1 MTDAETLSRLRT
13 LLRQLRSSPRRLSF
27 PDADERVFQADYS
40 QRYQLHIQMA
50 GLLGLIALLLPIPG
64 NYWLTPQLYVPTLR
78 VSVGSAILLMLSL
91 AYSTSEH
98 ARPRQQMLILIN
110 TVVAYATTLLL
121 AELQVAPLNDY
132 YAVGSVLVIMGGF
145 VVSRLLFSWGLLTAA
160 ALCVILASHLLRT
173 HADVEMITI
182 QSFVLCLALS
192 FALPGTFLI
201 ERSLRMNHL
210 QGRLLDLEQSDLRQA
225 HLHLE
230 ILTATDGL
238 THIANRRSFDN
249 ALAQE
254 WSRQMRSELP
264 LSLLM
269 VDVDHFKSYNDRL
282 GHPMGDEC
290 LRRIAEQLAAY
301 AQRPGD
307 LAARYGGEEFAL
319 ILPGTA
325 PEAALQI
332 GEKLR
337 LSIQNLAIAH
347 PDQAYVSVSI
357 GVATMIPLPG
367 ITAEQLVLRADEAL
381 YQAKSQ
387 GRDRVVT
394 YRFNDA
400 AEATPPPG
408 HSPESR

>member
-1 MTDAETLSRLRT
+1 MSDADTLPRLRA
-13 LLRQLRSSPRRLSF
+13 LLRYLRSSPRRLRF
-27 PDADERVFQADYS
+27 PSEDERIFQADYS
-40 QRYQLHIQMA
+40 QRYQLHIQVA

-64 NYWLTPQLYVPTLR
+64 NYWLTPQLYLPTLR
-78 VSVGSAILLMLSL
+78 ISVGSAVLLMLSL

-110 TVVAYATTLLL
+110 TVVAYATALLL
-121 AELQVAPLNDY
+121 AELQIAPLNDY
-132 YAVGSVLVIMGGF
+132 YAIGSVLVIMGGF
-145 VVSRLLFSWGLLTAA
+145 VVSRLLFSWGLLTAV
-160 ALCVILASHLLRT
+160 ALCAVLAMHLARI
-173 HADVEMITI
+173 HADIETITI

-210 QGRLLDLEQSDLRQA
+210 QSRLLDLEQSDLRQA

-238 THIANRRSFDN
+238 THIANRRCFDN
-249 ALAQE
+249 ALLQE
-254 WSRQMRSELP
+254 WSRQTRSETP

-269 VDVDHFKSYNDRL
+269 LDVDHFKSYNDRL
-282 GHPMGDEC
+282 GHQMGDEC
-290 LRRIAEQLAAY
+290 LRQIAQKLASY

-319 ILPGTA
+319 ILPDTA
-325 PEAALQI
+325 PEAALNI
-332 GEKLR
+332 GENLR
-337 LSIQNLAIAH
+337 RGIQELAIPH

-357 GVATMIPLPG
+357 GVATMIPMPG
-367 ITAEQLVLRADEAL
+367 ITSEQLVLRADEAL
-381 YQAKSQ
+381 YLAKSQ
-387 GRDRVVT
+387 GRDRVAS
-394 YRFNDA
+394 YRFNEPADGA
-400 AEATPPPG
+400 PRPD